1 MNRAAVA
8 ILLCAFGVFSLN
20 SMAQEKPKREEK
32 TKAEEKTETKHEI
45 TPVRVQVVI
54 SEYDGEKR
62 IGSLPYTLL
71 LNADPRG
78 GKVSSI
84 RMGVRV
90 PIATGNAGMNV
101 NYESLGTDIDGW
113 VSPQDDGRFAL
124 HLNVQRQSAYRPPT
138 AQKSAE
144 AAGNEVIGPQP
155 VIQQFKTELQLLM
168 RDGQTIQSTVAT
180 DPVSGRVSK
189 VDVTLNVLK

>member
-8 ILLCAFGVFSLN
+8 ILLCTWGFSPLN
-20 SMAQEKPKREEK
+20 LLGQEKIK
-32 TKAEEKTETKHEI
+32 TEEKTEAKHEI

-54 SEYDGEKR
+54 SEYDGDKKVS
-62 IGSLPYTLL
+62 SLPYTLL
-71 LNADPRG
+71 LNAEPRG
-78 GKVSSI
+78 GTSSI

-113 VSPQDDGRFAL
+113 ASPQEDGRFAL
-124 HLNVQRQSAYRPPT
+124 HLNVQRSSAYRSPT

-144 AAGNEVIGPQP
+144 VGGSEVIGTQP
-155 VIQQFKTELQLLM
+155 VIQQFKTQLQLLM
-168 RDGQTIQSTVAT
+168 RDGQTIQSTLAT

-189 VDVTLNVLK
+189 VDVTLNILK